1 MENVKDLSNNTV
13 QYDFTLVYVQKER
26 IDVTALKKSVENE
39 IVCSFTTNLSLETF
53 RDNQSTVI

>member
-13 QYDFTLVYVQKER
+13 QYVFTLVHVQKQH
-26 IDVTALKKSVENE
+26 IDVTAFKKSVENE
-39 IVCSFTTNLSLETF
+39 IVSSFTTNLSLETF